1 VRWRGAIAFGVAL
14 IAFLVI
20 GVWLGGHPSK
30 LPGFARETFTEE
42 PTSLV
47 AEGAEIIKDNY
58 FRKVGNTELGN
69 ASLQGMVRELRK
81 RHKDRFSDYFSKE
94 SLEGFN
100 QQIEGHFS
108 GVGLSVLEVKKGLR
122 VVKVFKGSPAEEGG
136 VEVGDTIIEVE
147 GEPIAGLTSGE
158 STQKIKGPEGTQ
170 VTVKIEKPKTKKAE
184 PPKTEELTLTRA
196 NVVLPNVSS
205 RVFTTDGKKIGY
217 VRLLSFS
224 SEASK
229 QLAHGIEKAQ
239 KEGAE
244 GLVLDLRENPGGLLD
259 EAVSSASLFLPE
271 GEVVVSTKSRT
282 KGGTERKSGPGKI
295 VDEPFDVL
303 IDRGTASAAE
313 ILTAALQ
320 DDAKATV
327 VGTRSYGKGVFQEEH
342 DLANGGALKLTVG
355 EYFTPSGENLARTG
369 GIHPEVKAVDNPH
382 TPVDEARQ
390 KALETVAAQVQG

>member
-1 VRWRGAIAFGVAL
+1 VRLRGAIAFGVAL
-14 IAFLVI
+14 VAFLVVGI
-20 GVWLGGHPSK
+20 WLGGHPSK

-47 AEGAEIIKDNY
+47 GEASEIIKDNY

-81 RHKDRFSDYFSKE
+81 RHKDRFSDYFSPE

-108 GVGLSVLEVKKGLR
+108 GVGLSVVEVKKGLR
-122 VVKVFKGSPAEEGG
+122 VVKVFKRSPAEEGG
-136 VEVGDTIIEVE
+136 VEVGDTIVAVE
-147 GEPIAGLTSGE
+147 GESIAGLD
-158 STQKIKGPEGTQ
+158 STEATRKIKGPEGTQ
-170 VTVKIEKPKTKKAE
+170 VTVTLEKPKTHKKVE
-184 PPKTEELTLTRA
+184 KTLTRA

-217 VRLLSFS
+217 VRLFSFS

-229 QLAHGIEKAQ
+229 QLARGIEKAQ
-239 KEGAE
+239 GEGAE
-244 GLVLDLRENPGGLLD
+244 GLVLDLRDNPGGLLD

-282 KGGTERKSGPGKI
+282 KGSTERQSGPGKI
-295 VDEPFDVL
+295 VDVPFDVL

-313 ILTAALQ
+313 IMTAALQ
-320 DDAKATV
+320 DDAHATV

-355 EYFTPSGENLARTG
+355 EYFTPNGENLARTG
-369 GIHPEVKAVDNPH
+369 GIHPEVKVVDNPH
-382 TPVDEARQ
+382 TAVDEARQ
-390 KALETVAAQVQG
+390 KALETVAAQVGG

>member
-1 VRWRGAIAFGVAL
+1 MRLRGAIAFGVAL

-20 GVWLGGHPSK
+20 GVYLGGHPSK
-30 LPGFARETFTEE
+30 LPAFARETFTEE

-47 AEGAEIIKDNY
+47 SEASEIIKDNY
-58 FRKVGNTELGN
+58 FRAVGNTELGN

-81 RHKDRFSDYFSKE
+81 RHKDRFSDYFSPE

-108 GVGLSVLEVKKGLR
+108 GVGLSVIEVKKGLK

-136 VEVGDTIIEVE
+136 VKVGDTIIAVE
-147 GEPIAGLTSGE
+147 GESLAGLNSTE
-158 STQKIKGPEGTQ
+158 ATQKIKGPEGTQ
-170 VTVKIEKPKTKKAE
+170 VTVTVEAPKTHKKSE
-184 PPKTEELTLTRA
+184 KTLTRA
-196 NVVLPNVSS
+196 EVVLPNVSS
-205 RVFTTDGKKIGY
+205 RVFTTNGKKIGY

-229 QLAHGIEKAQ
+229 QLAHGIEKAK

-282 KGGTERKSGPGKI
+282 KGSTERKSGPGKI
-295 VDEPFDVL
+295 VDVPFDVL

-313 ILTAALQ
+313 IMTAALQ
-320 DDAKATV
+320 DDAHATV

-342 DLANGGALKLTVG
+342 SLANGGALKLTVG

-369 GIHPEVKAVDNPH
+369 GIHPEVKVVDNPH
-382 TPVDEARQ
+382 TVVDEARQ
-390 KALETVAAQVQG
+390 KALETVAAQVGG

>member
-1 VRWRGAIAFGVAL
+1 MRLRGAIAFGVAL
-14 IAFLVI
+14 VAFLVVGI
-20 GVWLGGHPSK
+20 WLGGHPSK
-30 LPGFARETFTEE
+30 LPGFAREAFTEE

-47 AEGAEIIKDNY
+47 AEASEIIKDNY
-58 FRKVGNTELGN
+58 FRKVGDTELGN

-81 RHKDRFSDYFSKE
+81 RHADRFSDYFSPE

-108 GVGLSVLEVKKGLR
+108 GVGLSVIEVKKGLR
-122 VVKVFKGSPAEEGG
+122 VIKVFKGSPAEAGG
-136 VEVGDTIIEVE
+136 VEAGDTIVSVE
-147 GEPIAGLTSGE
+147 GESIAGLDSTE
-158 STQKIKGPEGTQ
+158 STQMIKGPEGTQ
-170 VTVKIEKPKTKKAE
+170 VTVGIEKKNGKKSE
-184 PPKTEELTLTRA
+184 KTLTRA

-205 RVFTTDGKKIGY
+205 RVFHSDGKVIGY

-224 SEASK
+224 SEASR
-229 QLAHGIEKAQ
+229 QLAHGIEKA
-239 KEGAE
+239 KGEGAE

-282 KGGTERKSGPGKI
+282 KGNTERKSGPGKI
-295 VDEPFDVL
+295 VDVPFDVL

-313 ILTAALQ
+313 IMTAALQ
-320 DDAKATV
+320 DDAHATV

-355 EYFTPSGENLARTG
+355 EYFTPNGKNLHRTG
-369 GIHPEVKAVDNPH
+369 GIHPEVKVVDNPH

-390 KALETVAAQVQG
+390 KALETVAAQVEG

>member
-1 VRWRGAIAFGVAL
+1 MRLRGAIAFGVAL
-14 IAFLVI
+14 VAFLVA
-20 GVWLGGHPSK
+20 GVYLGGHPSK
-30 LPGFARETFTEE
+30 LPTFAREAFTEE

-47 AEGAEIIKDNY
+47 AEASEIIKDNY
-58 FRKVGNTELGN
+58 FRKVGDTELGN

-81 RHKDRFSDYFSKE
+81 RHKDRFSDYFSPE

-108 GVGLSVLEVKKGLR
+108 GVGLSVIEVKKGLR
-122 VVKVFKGSPAEEGG
+122 VVKVFHGSPAEEGG
-136 VEVGDTIIEVE
+136 IEVGDTIVSVE
-147 GEPIAGLTSGE
+147 GESIAGLDSTE
-158 STQKIKGPEGTQ
+158 ATQKIKGPEGTQ
-170 VTVKIEKPKTKKAE
+170 VTVGVEKAKTHKKSE
-184 PPKTEELTLTRA
+184 KTLTRA
-196 NVVLPNVSS
+196 EVVLPNVSS
-205 RVFTTDGKKIGY
+205 RVFRTDGRKIGY

-244 GLVLDLRENPGGLLD
+244 GLVLDLRENPGGLLE

-271 GEVVVSTKSRT
+271 GQVVVTTKSRT
-282 KGGTERKSGPGKI
+282 KGDSTKKSGPGKI
-295 VDEPFDVL
+295 VDVPFDVL

-313 ILTAALQ
+313 IMTAALQ
-320 DDAKATV
+320 DDANATV

-355 EYFTPSGENLARTG
+355 EYFTPNGENLARTG
-369 GIHPEVKAVDNPH
+369 GIHPEVKVVDNPH
-382 TPVDEARQ
+382 TAVDEARQ
-390 KALETVAAQVQG
+390 KALETVAAQVAG

>member
-1 VRWRGAIAFGVAL
+1 MRLRGAVAFGVAL
-14 IAFLVI
+14 VALLVVGI
-20 GVWLGGHPSK
+20 WLGGHPSK
-30 LPGFARETFTEE
+30 LPGFAREAFTEE

-47 AEGAEIIKDNY
+47 GEASEIIKDNY

-81 RHKDRFSDYFSKE
+81 RHKDRFSDYFSPE

-108 GVGLSVLEVKKGLR
+108 GVGLSVIEVKKGLK
-122 VVKVFKGSPAEEGG
+122 VVKVFKRSPAEEGG
-136 VEVGDTIIEVE
+136 LEVGDTIVSVE
-147 GEPIAGLTSGE
+147 GESIEGLN
-158 STQKIKGPEGTQ
+158 STEATRKIKGPEGTQ
-170 VTVKIEKPKTKKAE
+170 VTVGIEKKDGK
-184 PPKTEELTLTRA
+184 KTEKTLTRA

-205 RVFTTDGKKIGY
+205 RVFTTDGRKIGY
-217 VRLLSFS
+217 VRLFSFS

-229 QLAHGIEKAQ
+229 QLARGIEKAQ
-239 KEGAE
+239 GEGAE

-282 KGGTERKSGPGKI
+282 KGSTERQSGPGKI
-295 VDEPFDVL
+295 VDVPFDVL

-313 ILTAALQ
+313 IMTAALQ
-320 DDAKATV
+320 DDAHATV

-355 EYFTPSGENLARTG
+355 EYFTPDGENLARTG
-369 GIHPEVKAVDNPH
+369 GIHPEVKVVDKPN
-382 TPVDEARQ
+382 TAVDEARQ
-390 KALETVAAQVQG
+390 KALETVAAQVKG

>member
-1 VRWRGAIAFGVAL
+1 VRLRGAIAFGVAL
-14 IAFLVI
+14 IAVLVI

-30 LPGFARETFTEE
+30 LPGFAQEAFTEE

-58 FRKVGNTELGN
+58 FRNVGNTELGN

-81 RHKDRFSDYFSKE
+81 RHKDRFSDYFSPE

-122 VVKVFKGSPAEEGG
+122 VVKVFKDSPAETGG
-136 VEVGDTIIEVE
+136 VEVGDTIVAVE
-147 GEPIAGLTSGE
+147 GESIAGMTSSE
-158 STQKIKGPEGTQ
+158 STGKIKGPEGSQ
-170 VTVKIEKPKTKKAE
+170 VTVKIEKPKTHKKSE
-184 PPKTEELTLTRA
+184 KTLTRA

-239 KEGAE
+239 GEGAE
-244 GLVLDLRENPGGLLD
+244 GLLLDLRENPGGLLD

-282 KGGTERKSGPGKI
+282 KGSTERKSGSGKI

-313 ILTAALQ
+313 IMTAALQ
-320 DDAKATV
+320 DDAHATV

-369 GIHPEVKAVDNPH
+369 GIHPEVKVVDNPH

-390 KALETVAAQVQG
+390 KALETVAAQVEG

>member
-1 VRWRGAIAFGVAL
+1 MRLRGAIAFGVAL
-14 IAFLVI
+14 VAFLVVGI
-20 GVWLGGHPSK
+20 WLGGHPSK
-30 LPGFARETFTEE
+30 LPGFAREAFTEE

-47 AEGAEIIKDNY
+47 AEASEIVQDNY
-58 FRKVGNTELGN
+58 FRKVGDTELGN
-69 ASLQGMVRELRK
+69 ASLQGMVRELRR
-81 RHKDRFSDYFSKE
+81 RHADRFSDYFSPE

-108 GVGLSVLEVKKGLR
+108 GVGLSVIEVKKGLR
-122 VVKVFKGSPAEEGG
+122 VIKVFKGSPAEAGG
-136 VEVGDTIIEVE
+136 VEAGDTIVSVE
-147 GEPIAGLTSGE
+147 GESIAGLDSTE

-170 VTVKIEKPKTKKAE
+170 VTVGIEKKNGKKSE
-184 PPKTEELTLTRA
+184 KTLTRA

-205 RVFTTDGKKIGY
+205 RVFHSDGKVIGY

-224 SEASK
+224 SEASR
-229 QLAHGIEKAQ
+229 QLAHGIEKA
-239 KEGAE
+239 KGEGAE

-282 KGGTERKSGPGKI
+282 KGDTERKSGSGKI
-295 VDEPFDVL
+295 VDVPFDVL

-313 ILTAALQ
+313 IMTAALQ
-320 DDAKATV
+320 DDAGATV

-342 DLANGGALKLTVG
+342 DLANDGALKLTVG
-355 EYFTPSGENLARTG
+355 EYFTPNGKNLHRTG
-369 GIHPEVKAVDNPH
+369 GIHPEVKVVDNPH

-390 KALETVAAQVQG
+390 KALETVAARVEG

>member
-1 VRWRGAIAFGVAL
+1 VRLRGAIAFGVAL
-14 IAFLVI
+14 VAFLVVGI
-20 GVWLGGHPSK
+20 WLGGHPSK
-30 LPGFARETFTEE
+30 LPGFARDAFTEE

-47 AEGAEIIKDNY
+47 SEGAEIIKDNY

-69 ASLQGMVRELRK
+69 SSLQGMVRELRR
-81 RHKDRFSDYFSKE
+81 RHKDRFSDYFSPE

-108 GVGLSVLEVKKGLR
+108 GVGLSVIEVKKGLR

-136 VEVGDTIIEVE
+136 VEVGDTIVAVE
-147 GEPIAGLTSGE
+147 GESIAGMTSSE
-158 STQKIKGPEGTQ
+158 STGKIKGPEGTE
-170 VTVKIEKPKTKKAE
+170 VTVTIEKPKTHKKVE
-184 PPKTEELTLTRA
+184 KTLTRA

-205 RVFTTDGKKIGY
+205 RLFTTDGKRIGY

-229 QLAHGIEKAQ
+229 QLAHGIEKAK

-244 GLVLDLRENPGGLLD
+244 GLVLDLRDNPGGLLD

-282 KGGTERKSGPGKI
+282 KGSTERKSGPGKI
-295 VDEPFDVL
+295 VEVPFDVL

-313 ILTAALQ
+313 IMTAALQ
-320 DDAKATV
+320 DDADATV

-355 EYFTPSGENLARTG
+355 EYFTPDGENLARTG
-369 GIHPEVKAVDNPH
+369 GIHPEVKVVDNPH
-382 TPVDEARQ
+382 TAVDEARQ
-390 KALETVAAQVQG
+390 KALETVAAQVKG

>member
-1 VRWRGAIAFGVAL
+1 VRLRGAIAFGVAL
-14 IAFLVI
+14 IAFLVL

-30 LPGFARETFTEE
+30 LPGFAREALTEE

-47 AEGAEIIKDNY
+47 AEASEIIKDNY
-58 FRKVGNTELGN
+58 FRKVGSTELGN

-81 RHKDRFSDYFSKE
+81 RHKDRFSDYFSPE

-100 QQIEGHFS
+100 QQIEGKFS
-108 GVGLSVLEVKKGLR
+108 GVGLSVVEVKKGLK
-122 VVKVFKGSPAEEGG
+122 VVKVFHGSPAEQGG
-136 VEVGDTIIEVE
+136 VRVGDTIVAVE
-147 GEPIAGLTSGE
+147 GESIAGLTSSE

-170 VTVKIEKPKTKKAE
+170 VTVTIEKPKSHKRVEK
-184 PPKTEELTLTRA
+184 TLTRA
-196 NVVLPNVSS
+196 EVVLPNVSS
-205 RVFTTDGKKIGY
+205 RVFRVGAKKIGY

-229 QLAHGIEKAQ
+229 QLAHGIEKAK

-244 GLVLDLRENPGGLLD
+244 ALVLDLRENPGGLLD

-282 KGGTERKSGPGKI
+282 KGSTERKSGPGKI
-295 VDEPFDVL
+295 VEVPFDVL

-313 ILTAALQ
+313 IMTAALQ
-320 DDAKATV
+320 DDARATV

-342 DLANGGALKLTVG
+342 ELANGGALKLTVG
-355 EYFTPSGENLARTG
+355 EYFTPNGENLARTG
-369 GIHPEVKAVDNPH
+369 GIHPEVKVVDNPH
-382 TPVDEARQ
+382 TAVDEARQ
-390 KALETVAAQVQG
+390 KALETVAAQVKG

>member
-1 VRWRGAIAFGVAL
+1 VRLRGAIAFGVAL
-14 IAFLVI
+14 VAFLVVGI
-20 GVWLGGHPSK
+20 WLGGHPSK
-30 LPGFARETFTEE
+30 LPGFARDAFTEE

-47 AEGAEIIKDNY
+47 SEASEIIKDNY

-69 ASLQGMVRELRK
+69 ASLQGMVRELRR
-81 RHKDRFSDYFSKE
+81 RHKDRFSDYFSPE

-108 GVGLSVLEVKKGLR
+108 GVGLSVIEVKKGLR
-122 VVKVFKGSPAEEGG
+122 VVKVFKRSPAEEGG
-136 VEVGDTIIEVE
+136 VEVGDTIIAVE
-147 GEPIAGLTSGE
+147 GESINGLTSTE

-170 VTVKIEKPKTKKAE
+170 VTVTIEKPKTHKKVE
-184 PPKTEELTLTRA
+184 KTLTRA

-205 RVFTTDGKKIGY
+205 RVFTIGQKKIGY

-229 QLAHGIEKAQ
+229 QLAHGIEKLNDERV
-239 KEGAE
+239 EGI
-244 GLVLDLRENPGGLLD
+244 VLDLRDNPGGLLD

-282 KGGTERKSGPGKI
+282 KGSTERKSGPGKI
-295 VDEPFDVL
+295 VDVPFDVL

-313 ILTAALQ
+313 IMTAALQ
-320 DDAKATV
+320 DDAHATV

-369 GIHPEVKAVDNPH
+369 GIHPEVKVVDNPH
-382 TPVDEARQ
+382 TAGDEARQ
-390 KALETVAAQVQG
+390 KALETVAARVEG